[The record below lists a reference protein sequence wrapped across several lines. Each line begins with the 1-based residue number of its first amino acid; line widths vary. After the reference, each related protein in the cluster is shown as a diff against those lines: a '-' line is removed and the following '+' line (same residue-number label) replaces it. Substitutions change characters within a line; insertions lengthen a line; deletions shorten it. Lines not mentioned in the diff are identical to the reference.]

1 MKFLVTGASGLIG
14 QKLINEILSK
24 GYYINI
30 LSTSKVLNSDKLRIQ
45 KFHWNPE
52 KNIVDSNCIT
62 DVNVIINLAGSP
74 IAQLWTKA
82 SKKSILD
89 SRIKSVELLTQLIIK
104 NDVKID
110 HFYCASAIGI
120 YESKIDL
127 KHDEKS
133 LKTSNSF
140 LGNTVKKWEFS
151 CNHLIAHNVNV
162 TILRIG
168 LVLSM
173 NGGLLKP
180 IVNSIKY
187 YLGTWFGRGDN
198 IYSWIHID
206 DVVNAILFLIENK
219 RPGIYNLVAPN
230 PVSSKKFTIEINK
243 ILDKKILIPP
253 IPKKIIKL
261 FTGPM
266 SELLLFSQDVSSK
279 KLKSEGFEFKFSKI
293 SLALKDLLK

>member
-30 LSTSKVLNSDKLRIQ
+30 LTTSKVLNSDKLRIQ

-52 KNIVDSNCIT
+52 KNIVDSNCIR

-168 LVLSM
+168 FADYADYRFPEDKLRTGRPNLTAWFEAEAARPAFQAT
-173 NGGLLKP
+173 LL
-180 IVNSIKY
+180 
-187 YLGTWFGRGDN
+187 
-198 IYSWIHID
+198 
-206 DVVNAILFLIENK
+206 
-219 RPGIYNLVAPN
+219 
-230 PVSSKKFTIEINK
+230 
-243 ILDKKILIPP
+243 PP
-253 IPKKIIKL
+253 LP
-261 FTGPM
+261 
-266 SELLLFSQDVSSK
+266 
-279 KLKSEGFEFKFSKI
+279 
-293 SLALKDLLK
+293 